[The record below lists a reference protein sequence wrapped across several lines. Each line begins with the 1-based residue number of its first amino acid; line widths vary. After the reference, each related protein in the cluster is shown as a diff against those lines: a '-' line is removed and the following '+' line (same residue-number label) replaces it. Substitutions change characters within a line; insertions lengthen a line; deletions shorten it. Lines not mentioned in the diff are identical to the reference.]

1 MAYSKKE
8 KEDLL
13 KKAIKAATDNN
24 LYFIEEIVAYLP
36 ISTKTFYEWKL
47 QESNELKDVIET
59 NKIETKSKL
68 RNKWAESSNATL
80 NIALYKLI
88 GTSEERRILADREE
102 TAIPETDIPKDID
115 NLTPQQVDEYYN
127 KLRAN

>member
-13 KKAIKAATDNN
+13 AKAIKAATDNS

-36 ISTKTFYEWKL
+36 ISNVTFYEWKFN
-47 QESNELKDVIET
+47 ESNELKGIIEE
-59 NKIETKSKL
+59 NKIKTKTKL
-68 RNKWAESSNATL
+68 RNNWAESSNATL

-88 GTSEERRILADREE
+88 GSNEERRILADREE
-102 TAIPETDIPKDID
+102 TVTPEMDIPKDID
-115 NLTPQQVDEYYN
+115 NLTPQQIDEFYN

>member
-13 KKAIKAATDNN
+13 KKAIKAATDNS

-36 ISTKTFYEWKL
+36 INKTTFYEWKL
-47 QESNELKDVIET
+47 NESDELKDIIEN

-68 RNKWAESSNATL
+68 RNKWAESTNATL

-88 GTSEERRILADREE
+88 GSNEERRILADREE
-102 TAIPETDIPKDID
+102 TVTPETDIPKDID
-115 NLTPQQVDEYYN
+115 NLTPQQIDEIYS
-127 KLRAN
+127 KLQVN